1 MATAEKELLDHL
13 LILMERDE
21 HRKKRSREYYREYYK
36 THKEQM
42 LGSTKRCNEKHKEK
56 RKESYKKTYEL
67 NKEKICA
74 RQRGYKAKKRERL
87 RAEDE
92 ARQLEA
98 LSKKT
103 NTD

>member
-1 MATAEKELLDHL
+1 MK
-13 LILMERDE
+13 
-21 HRKKRSREYYREYYK
+21 S
-36 THKEQM
+36 
-42 LGSTKRCNEKHKEK
+42 NEKHKEK
-56 RKESYKKTYEL
+56 RDETRRKYYQR
-67 NKEKICA
+67 NKEKICKVQVEKN
-74 RQRGYKAKKRERL
+74 RIKRERL